1 VGEKAAGRD
10 GQDRRFQE
18 VGMARAQSR
27 GQNAEHMAEV
37 AEFALAGQSF
47 GINGS
52 KIKQLVPLAEV
63 EITKPPYNHPSVSGV
78 FLFRGHTV
86 PLISLNTYLDLSQ
99 PQEENE
105 RQVVVVTEFNEMTTA
120 FVADQVNRI
129 HRKAWNEFKP
139 LDAFMASRAPQ
150 ILGSI
155 TIEEREILVLDLEH
169 IVGEIFP
176 STISNYDEAS
186 FQEQPRLEDRGEVL
200 VFFAEDSRI
209 IRTQLCKVLASLG
222 YTQVRPFEN
231 GLSCLRA
238 VEQAVQEPEG
248 DGGRPGLIITDIEMP
263 QMDGMQLCEKVKKE
277 MGLPVPVIMF
287 SSLINEQTAKKCE
300 AVGADASVSKPQTD
314 RLVELMDGLCLG
326 EAGAS

>member
-1 VGEKAAGRD
+1 
-10 GQDRRFQE
+10 
-18 VGMARAQSR
+18 
-27 GQNAEHMAEV
+27 MAEV
-37 AEFALAGQSF
+37 AEFTLAGQSF

-78 FLFRGHTV
+78 FMFRGHTV
-86 PLISLNTYLDLSQ
+86 PLISLNAYLDLAQ
-99 PQEENE
+99 DQEETE
-105 RQVVVVTEFNEMTTA
+105 RRVVVVTEFNEMTTA
-120 FVADQVNRI
+120 FVADRVNRI

-139 LDAFMASRAPQ
+139 LDSFMAGQAPQ

-176 STISNYDEAS
+176 STITNYDESA
-186 FQEQPRLEDRGEVL
+186 FQDQPRLADRGEVT

-231 GLSCLRA
+231 GLACLRA
-238 VEQAVQEPEG
+238 VEDSQAEG
-248 DGGRPGLIITDIEMP
+248 GEDGRPGLIITDIEMP
-263 QMDGMQLCEKVKKE
+263 QMDGLQLCEKVKKE
-277 MGLPVPVIMF
+277 MGLSVPVIMF

-314 RLVELMDGLCLG
+314 RLVELMDSLCLQ
-326 EAGAS
+326 